1 MQVVQNHAEEFLE
14 KMNCKEIAVQLRALR
29 LIPETV
35 EHEILQSSSRSKA
48 NAHLFNYLKEDA
60 KVETVKIIFGIASKE
75 TGYGKMND
83 FAVDM
88 LQELQ

>member
-1 MQVVQNHAEEFLE
+1 MQVVQDHAEKFLE

-35 EHEILQSSSRSKA
+35 EHEILHSSSRSKA

-60 KVETVKIIFGIASKE
+60 KVETVKKIFRIASKE
-75 TGYGKMND
+75 TGYDKMND
-83 FAVDM
+83 FAADM
-88 LQELQ
+88 LKELQ